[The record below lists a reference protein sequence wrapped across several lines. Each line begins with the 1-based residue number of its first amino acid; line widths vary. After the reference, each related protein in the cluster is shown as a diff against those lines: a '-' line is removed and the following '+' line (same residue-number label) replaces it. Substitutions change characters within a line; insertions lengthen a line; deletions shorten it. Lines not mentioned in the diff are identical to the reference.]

1 MEIYLSDLK
10 KMGELNKKSSDQSF
24 KVSTIYESI
33 SSTN

>member
-1 MEIYLSDLK
+1 MEIYLSDLS
-10 KMGELNKKSSDQSF
+10 ELNKKSSDQSF